1 VTFSFLVAA
10 TMVNEVAL
18 VLLFGLF
25 GWQIA
30 AIYLFTRLL
39 IAMLAGWTI
48 GRLHLE
54 RYVESW
60 VYASLSEKPLQEARL
75 DWPARLRM
83 RWDAVQNVCAVISAD
98 DLITSCYF
106 SDFMLHLNQ
115 TILIQNNLE
124 ESYASE
130 SYFASRDSQVDCS

>member
-1 VTFSFLVAA
+1 
-10 TMVNEVAL
+10 
-18 VLLFGLF
+18 
-25 GWQIA
+25 
-30 AIYLFTRLL
+30 
-39 IAMLAGWTI
+39 
-48 GRLHLE
+48 
-54 RYVESW
+54 
-60 VYASLSEKPLQEARL
+60 
-75 DWPARLRM
+75 M

-115 TILIQNNLE
+115 IILMQNNLE